1 MKKRYTFTDGETID
15 ADLDDLRKLLAEN
28 QCYLDNYEDVYSSL
42 EDDDYVA
49 RGNGFCDRKYSD
61 DFIEGQ
67 MEKYGRRVKE
77 IEGWIAEWPAE
88 KPSNYRAK
96 IIFTAFFLTFITIMS
111 SCNQKTSVDLILHNA
126 NIYTVDNDFTKVQA
140 FAVKDGKFVA
150 VGDEK
155 QIMQHY
161 TAKEI
166 IDAQGNA
173 VYPGFMDGHCHF
185 TGYGENL
192 VRWANLKGCRSFDE
206 VIERLKVH
214 DSLYPSDWLLGRGW
228 DQNLWEVAEFPDN
241 KKLVEVFPDKKVL
254 LTRVDGHAVL
264 VSKEVLE
271 LAGIDENT
279 KMDGGMAIVKDGRCT
294 GVLLDNL
301 ADAAKALVPKMETE
315 LRVQALLKA
324 QENCMAVGLTSV
336 TDAGLDIATIELIDS
351 LQQAGQL
358 IMHVNA
364 MVNPDDETMDYFMG
378 QGVIDKEC
386 LTVRSVKIY
395 ADGALGSRGAKLL
408 EPYSDDPTNTGLM
421 VENDDF
427 YHHVC
432 QKAYDAGFQVC
443 CHAIGDGGVRHVLDI
458 YSEYL
463 KGQNDL
469 RWRIEHSQVVDEA
482 DFQRYGEYSVIP
494 SIQTTHCTSDMDWA
508 DERLGEERIK
518 NAYAYQRLLQQNGWV
533 VNGTDFP
540 IEDIGPIYTF
550 YAAVARK
557 HLDGSPAKGFQMENA
572 LTREQALR
580 SITIWVAKGCFL
592 ENRKGSIEV
601 GKDADFV
608 ILDRDLMTIAEDEI
622 PAAIVKMCYIPL
634 KME

>member
-1 MKKRYTFTDGETID
+1 MTMKICLNHYTMRTPI
-15 ADLDDLRKLLAEN
+15 K
-28 QCYLDNYEDVYSSL
+28 Q
-42 EDDDYVA
+42 
-49 RGNGFCDRKYSD
+49 
-61 DFIEGQ
+61 
-67 MEKYGRRVKE
+67 
-77 IEGWIAEWPAE
+77 IAIIPALC
-88 KPSNYRAK
+88 A
-96 IIFTAFFLTFITIMS
+96 IILTLMI
-111 SCNQKTSVDLILHNA
+111 SCNKKTPVDLIVHNA
-126 NIYTVDNDFTKVQA
+126 NIYTIDNAFSKAQA

-150 VGDEK
+150 VGDEGT
-155 QIMQHY
+155 IMRQY
-161 TAKEI
+161 AAKETI
-166 IDAQGNA
+166 NAQGDV

-192 VRWANLKGCRSFDE
+192 VRWADLKGCQSFEE

-214 DSLYPSDWLLGRGW
+214 DSLYPAEWLLGRGW
-228 DQNLWEVAEFPDN
+228 DQNLWDVAEFPDN
-241 KKLVEVFPDKKVL
+241 TKLAEVFPNKKVL

-271 LAGIDENT
+271 LAGINEST
-279 KMDGGMAIVKDGRCT
+279 KMDGGMAIIKDSRCT

-301 ADAAKALVPKMETE
+301 ADAAKALVPKMETA
-315 LRVQALLKA
+315 LRVQVFLKA
-324 QENCMAVGLTSV
+324 QENCMSVGLTSV
-336 TDAGLDIATIELIDS
+336 TDAGLDIASIELIDS

-358 IMHVNA
+358 KMHVNA
-364 MVNPDDETMDYFMG
+364 MVNPDDETMDHFMR
-378 QGVIDKEC
+378 QGVIDKAR

-408 EPYSDDPTNTGLM
+408 EPYTDDPSNTGLM
-421 VENDDF
+421 VESDNF

-432 QKAYDAGFQVC
+432 QKAFDAGYQVC
-443 CHAIGDGGVRHVLDI
+443 CHAIGDGGVRHILDI

-469 RWRIEHSQVVDEA
+469 RWRIEHSQVVNEA
-482 DFQRYGEYSVIP
+482 DFQRYGELSVIP

-508 DERLGEERIK
+508 GERLGERIK

-540 IEDIGPIYTF
+540 IEDISPIYTF

-557 HLDGSPAKGFQMENA
+557 HLDGTPIEGFQMENA
-572 LTREQALR
+572 LSREQALC

-608 ILDRDLMTIAEDEI
+608 ILDRDLMTVAENEI
-622 PAAIVKMCYIPL
+622 PEAKVKMCHIF
-634 KME
+634 

>member
-1 MKKRYTFTDGETID
+1 MKLNNRHII
-15 ADLDDLRKLLAEN
+15 LALCALILSFMN
-28 QCYLDNYEDVYSSL
+28 
-42 EDDDYVA
+42 
-49 RGNGFCDRKYSD
+49 
-61 DFIEGQ
+61 
-67 MEKYGRRVKE
+67 
-77 IEGWIAEWPAE
+77 
-88 KPSNYRAK
+88 
-96 IIFTAFFLTFITIMS
+96 
-111 SCNQKTSVDLILHNA
+111 SCNHKTPVDLIVHNA
-126 NIYTVDNDFTKVQA
+126 KVYTVDDHFSIAQA

-150 VGDEK
+150 IGDDETFMS
-155 QIMQHY
+155 QY
-161 TAKEI
+161 EAKET
-166 IDAQGNA
+166 IDAEGNA

-192 VRWANLKGCRSFDE
+192 VRWADLKGCRSFDE
-206 VIERLKVH
+206 VIERLKEH
-214 DSLYPSDWLLGRGW
+214 DRLYPAEWLLGRGW
-228 DQNLWEVAEFPDN
+228 DQNLWEGAEFPDN
-241 KKLVEVFPDKKVL
+241 TRLAEVFPNRNVL

-271 LAGIDENT
+271 LAGINESTQMN
-279 KMDGGMAIVKDGRCT
+279 GGMALVKKGRCT
-294 GVLLDNL
+294 GVLLDNM
-301 ADAAKALVPKMETE
+301 ADAAKALIPPMTKEQ
-315 LRVQALLKA
+315 RIQALLKA
-324 QENCMAVGLTSV
+324 EENCKAVGLTHV
-336 TDAGLDIATIELIDS
+336 TDAGLNIATIELIDS

-358 IMHVNA
+358 KMHVNA
-364 MVNPDDETMDYFMG
+364 MVNPDDATMDHFMQ
-378 QGVIDKEC
+378 QGIIDKEK

-395 ADGALGSRGAKLL
+395 ADGALGSQGAKLL
-408 EPYSDDPTNTGLM
+408 TPYTDDPSNTGLIL
-421 VENDDF
+421 ESDDF
-427 YHHVC
+427 YRHVC
-432 QKAYDAGFQVC
+432 QKAYDAGYQVC
-443 CHAIGDGGVRHVLDI
+443 CHAIGDGGVHHILDI

-508 DERLGEERIK
+508 DERLGERIQ

-540 IEDIGPIYTF
+540 IEDISPIYTF

-557 HLDGSPAKGFQMENA
+557 HLDGTPAEGFQMENA

-608 ILDRDLMTIAEDEI
+608 ILDRDIMTIEEQEI
-622 PAAIVKMCYIPL
+622 TEAKVKLCQIHQQ
-634 KME
+634 

>member
-1 MKKRYTFTDGETID
+1 MRTPIK
-15 ADLDDLRKLLAEN
+15 
-28 QCYLDNYEDVYSSL
+28 Q
-42 EDDDYVA
+42 
-49 RGNGFCDRKYSD
+49 
-61 DFIEGQ
+61 
-67 MEKYGRRVKE
+67 
-77 IEGWIAEWPAE
+77 IAIIPALC
-88 KPSNYRAK
+88 A
-96 IIFTAFFLTFITIMS
+96 IILTLMI
-111 SCNQKTSVDLILHNA
+111 SCNKKTPVDLIVHNA
-126 NIYTVDNDFTKVQA
+126 NIYTIDNAFSKAQA

-150 VGDEK
+150 VGDEGT
-155 QIMQHY
+155 IMRQY
-161 TAKEI
+161 AAKETI
-166 IDAQGNA
+166 NAQGDA

-192 VRWANLKGCRSFDE
+192 VRWADLKGCQSFEE

-214 DSLYPSDWLLGRGW
+214 DSLYPAEWLLGRGW
-228 DQNLWEVAEFPDN
+228 DQNLWDVAEFPDN
-241 KKLVEVFPDKKVL
+241 TKLAEVFPNKKVL

-264 VSKEVLE
+264 VSKEVLD
-271 LAGIDENT
+271 LAGINEST
-279 KMDGGMAIVKDGRCT
+279 KMDGGMAIIKDSRCT

-301 ADAAKALVPKMETE
+301 ADAAKALVPKMETA
-315 LRVQALLKA
+315 LRVQVFLKA
-324 QENCMAVGLTSV
+324 QENCMSVGLTSV
-336 TDAGLDIATIELIDS
+336 TDAGLDIASIELIDS

-358 IMHVNA
+358 KMHVNA
-364 MVNPDDETMDYFMG
+364 MVNPDDETMDHFMR
-378 QGVIDKEC
+378 QGVIDKAR

-408 EPYSDDPTNTGLM
+408 EPYTDDPSNTGLM
-421 VENDDF
+421 VESDNF

-432 QKAYDAGFQVC
+432 QKAFDAGYQVC
-443 CHAIGDGGVRHVLDI
+443 CHAIGDGGVRHILDI

-469 RWRIEHSQVVDEA
+469 RWRIEHSQVVNEA
-482 DFQRYGEYSVIP
+482 DFQRYGELSVIP

-508 DERLGEERIK
+508 GERLGERIK

-540 IEDIGPIYTF
+540 IEDISPIYTF

-557 HLDGSPAKGFQMENA
+557 HLDGTPIEGFQMENA
-572 LTREQALR
+572 LSREQALR

-608 ILDRDLMTIAEDEI
+608 ILDRDLMTVAENEI
-622 PAAIVKMCYIPL
+622 PEAKVKMCHIF
-634 KME
+634 

>member
-1 MKKRYTFTDGETID
+1 MKKHINQSIKTI
-15 ADLDDLRKLLAEN
+15 
-28 QCYLDNYEDVYSSL
+28 
-42 EDDDYVA
+42 
-49 RGNGFCDRKYSD
+49 
-61 DFIEGQ
+61 I
-67 MEKYGRRVKE
+67 
-77 IEGWIAEWPAE
+77 P
-88 KPSNYRAK
+88 
-96 IIFTAFFLTFITIMS
+96 AFFASILTIMT
-111 SCNQKTSVDLILHNA
+111 SCNQKTPVDLIVHNA
-126 NIYTVDNDFTKVQA
+126 NIYTVDNNFSKAQA
-140 FAVKDGKFVA
+140 FAVKNGKFVA
-150 VGDEK
+150 VGDEDM
-155 QIMQHY
+155 IIRRY
-161 TAKEI
+161 AAKET
-166 IDAQGNA
+166 IDAQGDA

-192 VRWANLKGCRSFDE
+192 IRWADLKGCLSFDE
-206 VIERLKVH
+206 VIERLKTH
-214 DSLYPSDWLLGRGW
+214 DSLYPSEWLLGRGW
-228 DQNLWEVAEFPDN
+228 DQNLWEVVEFPDN
-241 KKLVEVFPDKKVL
+241 ERLSEAFPNKKAL

-271 LAGIDENT
+271 LAGIDQNT

-315 LRVQALLKA
+315 LKIQGLLKA

-351 LQQAGQL
+351 LQQSGQL
-358 IMHVNA
+358 KMHVNA
-364 MVNPDDETMDYFMG
+364 MVNPDDETMDYFMN
-378 QGVIDKEC
+378 QGVIDKER

-395 ADGALGSRGAKLL
+395 ADGALGSRGAKLIK
-408 EPYSDDPTNTGLM
+408 PYTDDPSNTGLIL
-421 VENDDF
+421 ESDDF
-427 YHHVC
+427 YRHVC
-432 QKAYDAGFQVC
+432 QKSYEAGYQVC
-443 CHAIGDGGVRHVLDI
+443 CHAIGDGGVRHILDI

-482 DFQRYGEYSVIP
+482 DFQRYGELSVIP

-508 DERLGEERIK
+508 DERLGERIK
-518 NAYAYQRLLQQNGWV
+518 NAYAYQQLLQQNGWV
-533 VNGTDFP
+533 INGTDFP
-540 IEDIGPIYTF
+540 IEDISPIYTF

-557 HLDGSPAKGFQMENA
+557 HLDGTPAEGFQMENA

-608 ILDRDLMTIAEDEI
+608 ILDRDLMTVEEQDVPEAK
-622 PAAIVKMCYIPL
+622 VKMCRVF
-634 KME
+634 